1 MKVYIG
7 LIAGALLVG
16 LSMSGCSNNDGRT
29 EFKNLSKAPAADP
42 SIDARALFV
51 DKCMKCHGDKGT
63 THPLA
68 EPFVIAGQPKELL
81 IAKIEGYKA
90 LTFGGRLRG
99 QMATSVQLL
108 TPEEVNA
115 VADYVSKLGTKTAV
129 PSKDKW

>member
-7 LIAGALLVG
+7 LIAGALLMG
-16 LSMSGCSNNDGRT
+16 LSMSGCSNDGRT

-42 SIDARALFV
+42 SINARALFV
-51 DKCMKCHGDKGT
+51 DKCMKCHGENGT

-68 EPFVIAGQPKELL
+68 VPYVIAGQPKELL

-90 LTFGGRLRG
+90 LTFGGPLRG

-108 TPEEVNA
+108 TPKEVNA
-115 VADYVSKLGTKTAV
+115 LADYISKL
-129 PSKDKW
+129 